1 MLRRK
6 KLIFCSFPGQWPKE
20 GPQPS
25 KIAVLLFYLSVVFT
39 IIGILIVL
47 RSAFYVEVRIRLVFY
62 LLILI

>member
-1 MLRRK
+1 V
-6 KLIFCSFPGQWPKE
+6 IFCSFPGQWPKE

-47 RSAFYVEVRIRLVFY
+47 RSAFYVEVRIRLV
-62 LLILI
+62 LTLILVWY